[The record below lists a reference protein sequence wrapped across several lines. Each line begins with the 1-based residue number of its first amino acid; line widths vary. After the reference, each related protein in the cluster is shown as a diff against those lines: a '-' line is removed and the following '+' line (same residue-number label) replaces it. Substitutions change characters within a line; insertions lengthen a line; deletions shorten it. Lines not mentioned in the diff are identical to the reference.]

1 MRHPKSASVGL
12 IPLHQHARNILEKQG
27 LRRSAGAAMH
37 GLSFA
42 KGATRMAGFRRQ
54 LGRRSASASALAI
67 CFLIGILGNPS
78 SSSAQDA
85 PPRVT
90 LRTLEGTPFSLESVR
105 GEIVVLDFWAT
116 WCVPC
121 RTSTPFFDG
130 LLDRYGKQGVR
141 VLGLT
146 LEDNEDAVRSFLADV
161 PVRFTILRD
170 PSGASGEAFQVVA
183 MPTTFL
189 LDPDGRIAA
198 RFEGG
203 DRKAHEA
210 IETAVAALVA
220 GKPLPTGVD
229 RRVAKSL
236 RATGPIKAWQRGYL
250 ADPMMNLDGDAIT
263 RMLREHIHASKE
275 GAAGDGGPSGGGCGC
290 N

>member
-1 MRHPKSASVGL
+1 MPRLDPHRRRRT
-12 IPLHQHARNILEKQG
+12 AR
-27 LRRSAGAAMH
+27 
-37 GLSFA
+37 
-42 KGATRMAGFRRQ
+42 
-54 LGRRSASASALAI
+54 ASALAI
-67 CFLIGILGNPS
+67 SILLGILGS
-78 SSSAQDA
+78 SSRGFGQDA
-85 PPRVT
+85 APRVA
-90 LRTLEGTPFSLESVR
+90 LRTLEGAPFSLESAR
-105 GEIVVLDFWAT
+105 GEIVVLDFWAS

-121 RTSTPFFDG
+121 RTSAPFFDG
-130 LLDRYGKQGVR
+130 LQDRYGKQGVR

-170 PSGASGEAFQVVA
+170 PSGAAGEGFGVVA

-189 LDPDGRIAA
+189 LDAEGRIAA

-203 DRKAHEA
+203 DKKAHEA

-220 GKPLPTGVD
+220 GKPLPPGVD

-250 ADPMMNLDGDAIT
+250 ADPMMNLDGDPIT